1 MIALFGLLIII
12 FVSII
17 VVRIGAIALELTGL
31 SSEVASFQ
39 AQSAFSGVGFTTT
52 ESEVIVNHPVRR
64 KIIRILILLGSVGI
78 TSSIATL
85 ILTFV
90 GQSGESALLRGII
103 LFIGLMVIYIFARS
117 NVVYRLMKGLI
128 IKALK
133 KWTTLRVF
141 DYEQILG
148 LSKGY
153 SICRIAVKEESWLS
167 NRKLKDLKLNLEG
180 ILVLAIFRKIG
191 DKEKVI
197 GAPKG
202 ETEILPGDILM
213 CYGREEALKDLAQRV
228 KGHEG
233 DKSHEKEIEK
243 EQQLEKVREMQGGF
257 D

>member
-1 MIALFGLLIII
+1 MIALFSLLIII

-31 SSEVASFQ
+31 SPEVASFQ

-64 KIIRILILLGSVGI
+64 KIIRILILLGSVGV

-90 GQSGESALLRGII
+90 GQSGEAALLRGII
-103 LFIGLMVIYIFARS
+103 LFIGLMVIYVFARS
-117 NVVYRLMKGLI
+117 NVVYKLMKGLI

-133 KWTTLRVF
+133 RWTTLRVF

-153 SICRIAVKEESWLS
+153 SISRIMVKEESWLS

-180 ILVLAIFRKIG
+180 ILVLAIFRRIG
-191 DKEKVI
+191 DEEKVI

-202 ETEILPGDILM
+202 ETEILPGDVLM
-213 CYGREEALKDLAQRV
+213 CYGREEALKDLAQRI
-228 KGHEG
+228 KGQEG
-233 DKSHEKEIEK
+233 DKSHEKEVEK
-243 EQQLEKVREMQGGF
+243 EQQLEKIREMKEGF

>member
-12 FVSII
+12 SISII

-31 SSEVASFQ
+31 SSEIATFQ
-39 AQSAFSGVGFTTT
+39 AQSAFSGVGFTTA

-90 GQSGESALLRGII
+90 GQSRESALLRGII
-103 LFIGLMVIYIFARS
+103 LVLGLVVIYIFARS
-117 NVVYRLMKGLI
+117 KIVYNLMKRVI
-128 IKALK
+128 IKSLGR
-133 KWTTLRVF
+133 WTTLRIF

-148 LSKGY
+148 LSRGY
-153 SICRIAVKEESWLS
+153 SICRIVVKEESWLS

-180 ILVLAIFRKIG
+180 ILVLAIFRKI
-191 DKEKVI
+191 DDEEKVM

-202 ETEILPGDILM
+202 DTEILAGDVLM
-213 CYGREEALKDLAQRV
+213 CYGREEALKNLAQRI
-228 KGHEG
+228 KGYEG
-233 DKSHEKEIEK
+233 DKAHEKEIEK
-243 EQQLEKVREMQGGF
+243 EQQLEKVREMKGGF